1 MANRILLGNDGS
13 TYVLKVSQPGDNVLS
28 PSEPLIFD
36 STSARSGMVYA
47 GGNNGTTT
55 GVNWSATKGTL
66 GYIPLIVSMDD
77 RAGTIEEYDF
87 SNLEEEYQERANMT
101 ETTTTH
107 IIPAKFYTSV
117 INQTGGGVH
126 NNPRTA
132 SNLKFQVIRIP
143 CQYGKMTDASLW
155 S

>member
-13 TYVLKVSQPGDNVLS
+13 TYVLKVSQPGDNVLN

-47 GGNNGTTT
+47 GGNNASTT

-66 GYIPLIVSMDD
+66 GYIPLVISMDD

-87 SNLEEEYQERANMT
+87 SNLEEDYQTRANMT
-101 ETTTTH
+101 ETSTTH
-107 IIPAKFYTSV
+107 IIPARFGSPSANGAV
-117 INQTGGGVH
+117 SS
-126 NNPRTA
+126 NPRTA
-132 SNLKFQVIRIP
+132 TNFKFFVLRIP
-143 CQYGKMTDASLW
+143 LQYGKMTDASLW

>member
-47 GGNNGTTT
+47 GGNPSGSTT

-66 GYIPLIVSMDD
+66 GYIPLIISMDD
-77 RAGTIEEYDF
+77 KQGTIETY
-87 SNLEEEYQERANMT
+87 NAANMIEEYQDRAGMH
-101 ETTTTH
+101 EATTTNVNP
-107 IIPAKFYTSV
+107 IKFRQSSHA
-117 INQTGGGVH
+117 NGMAG
-126 NNPRTA
+126 NSRTA
-132 SNLKFQVIRIP
+132 TNFRFQVIRIP
-143 CQYGKMTDASLW
+143 LQYGKMNDASLW